1 MENKKLDQDSFGEI
15 MDKIILENEIGMS
28 IIMPEGTI
36 EPEIQDNTGAGPVM
50 QFYILLNALVAVVK
64 NVTDLMGIEK
74 DAREDL
80 VDGILDLVKREIMEE
95 RHADR
100 ERNQTTGCVRADRDP
115 ALWRE
120 EHWAKQL

>member
-15 MDKIILENEIGMS
+15 MDKFILENEVGMS

-36 EPEIQDNTGAGPVM
+36 EPEIQDNTGMGPVM

-80 VDGILDLVKREIMEE
+80 VDGILDLVKKDLMEE
-95 RHADR
+95 
-100 ERNQTTGCVRADRDP
+100 
-115 ALWRE
+115 
-120 EHWAKQL
+120 

>member
-1 MENKKLDQDSFGEI
+1 MENKELDLDSFGEI
-15 MDKIILENEIGMS
+15 MDKFILENEVGMS

-50 QFYILLNALVAVVK
+50 QLYILLNALVAVVK

-80 VDGILDLVKREIMEE
+80 VDGILDLVKNDIME
-95 RHADR
+95 
-100 ERNQTTGCVRADRDP
+100 G
-115 ALWRE
+115 
-120 EHWAKQL
+120 

>member
-1 MENKKLDQDSFGEI
+1 MENKKLDLDSFGEI
-15 MDKIILENEIGMS
+15 MDKFILENEVGMS

-36 EPEIQDNTGAGPVM
+36 EPEIQDNTGMGPVM

-80 VDGILDLVKREIMEE
+80 VDGILDLVKKDIME
-95 RHADR
+95 
-100 ERNQTTGCVRADRDP
+100 G
-115 ALWRE
+115 
-120 EHWAKQL
+120 

>member
-1 MENKKLDQDSFGEI
+1 MENKKLDLDSFGEI
-15 MDKIILENEIGMS
+15 MDKVILENEVGMS

-36 EPEIQDNTGAGPVM
+36 EPEIQDNTGMGPVM

-80 VDGILDLVKREIMEE
+80 VDGILDLVKKDIMEE
-95 RHADR
+95 
-100 ERNQTTGCVRADRDP
+100 
-115 ALWRE
+115 
-120 EHWAKQL
+120 

>member
-1 MENKKLDQDSFGEI
+1 MENKKLDLDSFGEI
-15 MDKIILENEIGMS
+15 MDKFILENEVGMS

-50 QFYILLNALVAVVK
+50 QLYILLNALVAVVK

-80 VDGILDLVKREIMEE
+80 VDGILDLVKEGIME
-95 RHADR
+95 
-100 ERNQTTGCVRADRDP
+100 G
-115 ALWRE
+115 
-120 EHWAKQL
+120 

>member
-1 MENKKLDQDSFGEI
+1 MENKKLDLDSFGEI
-15 MDKIILENEIGMS
+15 MDKFILENEVGMS

-36 EPEIQDNTGAGPVM
+36 EPEIRDNTGMGPVM

-80 VDGILDLVKREIMEE
+80 VDGILGLVKKDIME
-95 RHADR
+95 
-100 ERNQTTGCVRADRDP
+100 G
-115 ALWRE
+115 
-120 EHWAKQL
+120 

>member
-15 MDKIILENEIGMS
+15 MDKFILENEVGMS

-36 EPEIQDNTGAGPVM
+36 EPEIQDNTGMGPVM

-80 VDGILDLVKREIMEE
+80 VDGILDLVKKDLME
-95 RHADR
+95 
-100 ERNQTTGCVRADRDP
+100 G
-115 ALWRE
+115 
-120 EHWAKQL
+120 